1 MTTLSV
7 MLLKVFNLISHHYS
21 LAKKQ
26 LLSQHAFIGTF
37 SDLRTCSESTSDTFI
52 PIYLYKY
59 LFIHLRLKASRY
71 CHGKKLYDR

>member
-21 LAKKQ
+21 LAKNNF
-26 LLSQHAFIGTF
+26 LSQHAFIGTF

-52 PIYLYKY
+52 SIYKY